1 MKRRKN
7 AAIFYDA
14 DHLRKHIDACL
25 GPLRGKNV
33 ARHFGRSDKDFSRI
47 VVTSGGFDPLHVGH
61 LACIQASA
69 DIANNGILIVVVNG
83 DSFLGNKKGY
93 SFMDIETRMSIIS
106 AIRGVDY
113 VVSYEHPEDMTV
125 CEPIRILKPNF
136 FTKGGDRNSSAN
148 VPEFDACQE
157 VGCEVIFSVG
167 GEKIQ
172 SSSELVGNA
181 IKEMS
186 RT

>member
-125 CEPIRILKPNF
+125 CEPIRILRPKF
-136 FTKGGDRNSSAN
+136 FTKGGDRDSSTN
-148 VPEFDACQE
+148 VPEFETCQKI
-157 VGCEVIFSVG
+157 GCEVVFSVG
-167 GEKIQ
+167 GKKIQ
-172 SSSELVGNA
+172 SSSELVGDA
-181 IKEMS
+181 MKEILE
-186 RT
+186 T